1 MCAIEREMFDELI
14 SDIEQ
19 QLKNGSLTKDY
30 LRDLISLIEERH
42 SAAPRHSLFMVYN
55 KIASAS
61 YVLDHPL
68 GVVDDRVEQ
77 FRNVGY
83 FVIETD
89 LTVLKQFWDA
99 LDTPVA
105 QLSFSDRSLVP
116 HYTTYD
122 GPTLTNQFHINQFS
136 KEMLSSIEEFLGT
149 LNLYRFFHSLF
160 TSNIGIANVR
170 CWKYI
175 NGVDSVL
182 EHRDVISPEC
192 KKIMIFRGDVTED
205 SGCLQ
210 LYSQDKWI
218 HVVGK
223 DIVLLCDTQLLLHK
237 ALAPTAGLERKAIE
251 LTICPRIE
259 DDNIIVHAGWQAGS
273 PVNPFK
279 SWR

>member
-1 MCAIEREMFDELI
+1 MFDELI

-19 QLKNGSLTKDY
+19 QLQNGSLTKSY
-30 LRDLISLIEERH
+30 LQDLISFIKERH

-61 YVLDHPL
+61 YLLDHPL
-68 GVVDDRVEQ
+68 AEVDDRVEH

-83 FVIETD
+83 CVSETD
-89 LTVLKQFWDA
+89 LTVLNQLWDA
-99 LDTPVA
+99 LDTPLA
-105 QLSFSDRSLVP
+105 QLSFSDRSLVSNC
-116 HYTTYD
+116 TTYD
-122 GPTLTNQFHINQFS
+122 GPTLTNQFHLNQFS
-136 KEMLSSIEEFLGT
+136 KEMLSSIEDFLGP
-149 LNLYRFFHSLF
+149 LKLYRFFRSLYK
-160 TSNIGIANVR
+160 SNIGISNVR
-170 CWKYI
+170 CWKYV

-210 LYSQDKWI
+210 LYSQDKWNP
-218 HVVGK
+218 VVGK
-223 DIVLLCDTQLLLHK
+223 DIVLVCDTQLLLHK

-259 DDNIIVHAGWQAGS
+259 DDYIIVHAGWQAGS

-279 SWR
+279 SWK